1 MRGEHGQNL
10 TGIASVQGSSPHAR
24 GARVDAGALHAD
36 GGIIPACA
44 GSTRRGAPS
53 RPRRWDHPRM
63 RGEHSARSS
72 VGRNFMGSSPHA
84 RGALELADAQGI
96 DLRIIPACAGS
107 TPLMPPD
114 SPRQWDHPR
123 MRGEHPQPPGTRL
136 HEHGSSP
143 HARGA
148 HRRRDRQLGRRGI
161 IPACAGSTSNVG
173 DFQLNRGDHPR
184 MRGEHRVRAAAGLPR
199 RGSSPHARGAQ
210 RPRRTAHRA
219 MGIIPACAGS
229 TS

>member
-161 IPACAGSTSNVG
+161 IPACAGSTW
-173 DFQLNRGDHPR
+173 
-184 MRGEHRVRAAAGLPR
+184 
-199 RGSSPHARGAQ
+199 
-210 RPRRTAHRA
+210 
-219 MGIIPACAGS
+219 
-229 TS
+229 